1 MRKTAAIPLVLVAL
15 LAEYGLASAQEKVDE
30 SKKQELKQVDPVP
43 STGQS
48 PAGQAG
54 TAEPSTKVTGTSP
67 STGGFVDGKLAVPG
81 AATDG
86 ETVPSKYSAQNAA
99 LDKLPIVAFSLR
111 LNDAQKREIHKTLHG
126 GHGGLALSPAH
137 AMVGAEI
144 PAEIA
149 LRDLRPVP
157 DSLIAKFPE
166 LRWTSYLIE
175 GPNVLLTN
183 ANNMVVGVLSAQ

>member
-1 MRKTAAIPLVLVAL
+1 V
-15 LAEYGLASAQEKVDE
+15 
-30 SKKQELKQVDPVP
+30 
-43 STGQS
+43 
-48 PAGQAG
+48 
-54 TAEPSTKVTGTSP
+54 
-67 STGGFVDGKLAVPG
+67 FVDGKLGVPG

-86 ETVPSKYSAQNAA
+86 ETVPSKYSARNAA
-99 LDKLPIVAFSLR
+99 IDKLPTVAFSLR
-111 LNDAQKREIHKTLHG
+111 LTDAQKREIYGQLHG
-126 GHGGLALSPAH
+126 GSGGLALSPGH

-144 PAEIA
+144 PADTA

-157 DSLIAKFPE
+157 ESLIARFPA